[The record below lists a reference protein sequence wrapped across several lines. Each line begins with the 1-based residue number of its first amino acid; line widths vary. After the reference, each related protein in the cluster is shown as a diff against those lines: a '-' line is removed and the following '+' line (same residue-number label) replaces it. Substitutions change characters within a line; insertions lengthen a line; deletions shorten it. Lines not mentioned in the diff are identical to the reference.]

1 MVTVV
6 VYFSKRIPI
15 LVGLS
20 LLLGF
25 LGLALYKQSGAAEA
39 FAVARVHFEHNATDG
54 DV

>member
-25 LGLALYKQSGAAEA
+25 LGLALSEA

>member
-25 LGLALYKQSGAAEA
+25 LGLALWFTSNTMPRMEMSKA
-39 FAVARVHFEHNATDG
+39 
-54 DV
+54 

>member
-25 LGLALYKQSGAAEA
+25 LGLALSVNKQSGAVEA
-39 FAVARVHFEHNATDG
+39 FAVARVHFEHI
-54 DV
+54 VKL